1 MVDKFEKD
9 DHIEK
14 SFEIE
19 ADAVSV
25 ESNEIQIIDDE
36 PFIQD
41 EESEKIH
48 VNEAPADPSVL
59 IQQKAQEIIAEMFLD
74 FDKEEFPMEEKEPK
88 LEFSQIDDADTAR
101 IVYIEKV
108 SGNSFNQMLKD
119 NLLEL
124 MNMGFIDFD
133 KNLMLLE
140 KNHNNL
146 ELVCSKILE

>member
-1 MVDKFEKD
+1 MV
-9 DHIEK
+9 
-14 SFEIE
+14 
-19 ADAVSV
+19 
-25 ESNEIQIIDDE
+25 
-36 PFIQD
+36 
-41 EESEKIH
+41 
-48 VNEAPADPSVL
+48 
-59 IQQKAQEIIAEMFLD
+59 
-74 FDKEEFPMEEKEPK
+74 
-88 LEFSQIDDADTAR
+88 DDADTAR

-108 SGNSFNQMLKD
+108 SGNNYNQMLKN